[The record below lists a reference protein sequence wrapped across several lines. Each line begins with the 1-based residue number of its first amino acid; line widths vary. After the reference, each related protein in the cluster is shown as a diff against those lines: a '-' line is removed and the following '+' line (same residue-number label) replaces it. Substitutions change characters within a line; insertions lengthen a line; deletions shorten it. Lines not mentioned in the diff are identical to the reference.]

1 MIEAGAIELFSWE
14 ASGDAEC
21 MRAVFIAI
29 SKRSKSSGV
38 GLLGKTD
45 NAALAWLIDLALPI
59 LPASAIQ
66 SGEYMVRMQRLFW
79 ADEGN

>member
-1 MIEAGAIELFSWE
+1 LNFFHEKL
-14 ASGDAEC
+14 
-21 MRAVFIAI
+21 RATPSVCGRFLSRW